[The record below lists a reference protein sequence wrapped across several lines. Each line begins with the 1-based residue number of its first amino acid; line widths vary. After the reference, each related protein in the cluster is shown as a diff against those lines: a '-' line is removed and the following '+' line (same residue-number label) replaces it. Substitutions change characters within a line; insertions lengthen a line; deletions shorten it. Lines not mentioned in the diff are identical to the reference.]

1 VTVSSVRHR
10 PDAAADHSIGELVQQ
25 ASQQT
30 SELIR
35 QEMRL
40 ARAELAQKGKRAGL
54 GGGMFGG
61 SALLGIIALQALVA
75 AAIAAV
81 ALALP
86 LWASCLIIAGGL
98 LVIAGVMALLGKAE
112 FGRATPPTPKRT
124 IDGVRAD
131 VQEIKERAH
140 R

>member
-1 VTVSSVRHR
+1 VTGTSVRPR
-10 PDAAADHSIGELVQQ
+10 PQAADRSIGELVQQ

-40 ARAELAQKGKRAGL
+40 ARAEMTQKGKRAGL

-61 SALLGIIALQALVA
+61 SALLAVIALQAMVA

-98 LVIAGVMALLGKAE
+98 LLIAGALAMVGKAE
-112 FGRATPPTPKRT
+112 FGRATPAAPRQA

>member
-1 VTVSSVRHR
+1 MTGSSVRYR
-10 PDAAADHSIGELVQQ
+10 PDAAADHSVAELVQQ

-35 QEMRL
+35 QEIRL
-40 ARAELAQKGKRAGL
+40 ARAEMAQKGKRAGL

-61 SALLGIIALQALVA
+61 SALLAIIALQALVA

-86 LWASCLIIAGGL
+86 LWAACLIIAGGL
-98 LVIAGVMALLGKAE
+98 LAIAGVLALLGKVE
-112 FGRATPPTPKRT
+112 FGRATPPTPQKAM
-124 IDGVRAD
+124 DGVRAD